1 MLTLF
6 RRLSWRHVVRSP
18 LRAALVVGGI
28 ALAVALQVA
37 TQATSES
44 LVTTFET
51 MVEHVSGKAD
61 ATIHGRGTPLAGD
74 LSADVL
80 EVPGVAH
87 ASGLL
92 EVPLRDPADGRPLLI
107 LGVDFL
113 GDPYFLPFDVE
124 AGEHEVIEDP
134 LAFVND
140 PHAVLLSEAY
150 AQRRGLEVG
159 DPLPLMGADG
169 PMELRVRGV
178 LAGSGPAAAFD
189 GQVAVMFLDAA
200 QVAFARGHTVDRI
213 QVALAPDA
221 DRGATLERVGE
232 TVGERG
238 TVEPPEQRR
247 QRVIDLLDPIRAVL
261 SMAGVLALVV
271 AMFLIYN
278 AVAIAVA
285 QRRYE
290 IGVARALGATRSA
303 VVAIFCAEALLL
315 AVPAVAIGVG
325 AGRWFARIAVEQTV
339 PAISQLYLPLRPS
352 PPELEGSMIARAVG
366 AALAATLVAALLP
379 ALRAARVDP
388 ALAMRGRGRAASRR
402 HLPHR
407 ALAVAG
413 ATIAAVA
420 WTSTSL
426 QTVPAGLAAAP
437 AVLLAAALWAPAFL
451 VGMRA
456 LLIRPRLPLGASI
469 KLGLV
474 NARRD
479 LGRSAI
485 SIVALTVAVAL
496 SLALGAWRQSMED
509 SITGWFDESLSGDL
523 VVSAGSPLNDQ
534 YNVPFSPDVVTRVQE
549 LPGVAAALPYRFST
563 QTFEGLE
570 HIVSGFDTELH
581 ARLQAERG
589 RDWTL
594 VDGTAPLD
602 ATELTTGR
610 RVLLSEAAAR
620 HLGLGAG
627 DGITLRTPDGPRE
640 FEVRAVIGDYFL
652 DRPAILLDR
661 RHMVEVLGDPRID
674 SIDVFVA
681 PDAREKEVAERL
693 RAHIGGGEAL
703 FVTRA
708 KELRTELAG
717 TVERSFRYARS
728 IEWVAL
734 VIALMGVLGTMLA
747 VVLDR
752 TGELGTL
759 RAIGASRGQ
768 VAAAVT
774 AEAAVLGFAAAVLG
788 VAAGALLGAVLVHGI
803 VAPGTEWDLTYVFPT
818 ADALRI
824 AALVVIT
831 AALAGLLPAHRAAR
845 VDVPS
850 ALAGD

>member
-1 MLTLF
+1 MLSLF
-6 RRLSWRHVVRSP
+6 RRLSWRHAVRSP
-18 LRAALVVGGI
+18 LRTALVIGGI

-61 ATIHGRGTPLAGD
+61 ATIHGRGGPLAGD
-74 LSADVL
+74 LATDVL

-92 EVPLRDPADGRPLLI
+92 EVPLRDPADGRPQLI

-113 GDPYFLPFDVE
+113 GDPYFLPFEVE
-124 AGEHEVIEDP
+124 GGEHDVVDDP

-140 PHAVLLSEAY
+140 PEAVLLSEAF
-150 AQRRGLEVG
+150 AERRGLEVG
-159 DPLPLMGADG
+159 DRLPLMGAEG

-213 QVALAPDA
+213 QVALAPGA
-221 DRGATLERVGE
+221 DRRATLERVGE

-238 TVEPPEQRR
+238 TVEQPEQRR
-247 QRVIDLLDPIRAVL
+247 QRVVDLLDPIRAVL

-290 IGVARALGATRSA
+290 IGVVRALGATRSA
-303 VVAIFCAEALLL
+303 VVAIFCVEALLM
-315 AVPAVAIGVG
+315 AVPAVAIGVA
-325 AGRWFARIAVEQTV
+325 AGGWFARIAVEQTV
-339 PAISQLYLPLRPS
+339 PTVSQLYLPLRPS
-352 PPELEGSMIARAVG
+352 PPELDGAMIAQAVG
-366 AALAATLVAALLP
+366 VALVATVVAALLP

-388 ALAMRGRGRAASRR
+388 ALAMRGRGRAASGRR
-402 HLPHR
+402 LPHR

-413 ATIAAVA
+413 AGIAAAA
-420 WTSTSL
+420 WASTGLRS
-426 QTVPAGLAAAP
+426 VPAGLAAAP
-437 AVLLAAALWAPAFL
+437 AVLLAAALWAPGFL

-456 LLIRPRLPLGASI
+456 LLIRPRLPLGPSL

-474 NARRD
+474 NAGRD

-496 SLALGAWRQSMED
+496 SLAVGVWRQSMEG

-534 YNVPFSPDVVTRVQE
+534 YNVPFSQDMVARVQDV
-549 LPGVAAALPYRFST
+549 PGVAAALPYRFAS

-570 HIVSGFDTELH
+570 YVVSAFDTELH

-589 RDWTL
+589 REWTL
-594 VDGTAPLD
+594 VDGRSPLG
-602 ATELTTGR
+602 ATELVTGR
-610 RVLLSEAAAR
+610 RVLLSEAGAR

-627 DGITLRTPDGPRE
+627 DYVTLRTPDGPQD

-661 RHMVEVLGDPRID
+661 RHMVEQLGDPRID

-681 PDAREKEVAERL
+681 PDARAEAVAERL
-693 RAHIGGGEAL
+693 RTHIGGGEAL

-708 KELRTELAG
+708 KELRAELAG

-734 VIALMGVLGTMLA
+734 LIALMGVLLTMLA

-752 TGELGTL
+752 RGELGTL

-768 VAAAVT
+768 VAVAVT
-774 AEAAVLGFAAAVLG
+774 AEAAVLGFTAAVLG
-788 VAAGALLGAVLVHGI
+788 AGAGALLGAVLVHGI
-803 VAPGTEWDLTYVFPT
+803 VGPGAEWDLTYVFPA
-818 ADALRI
+818 ADALRV
-824 AALVVIT
+824 ASLVVIT
-831 AALAGLLPAHRAAR
+831 AALAGLFPAYRAAQ
-845 VDVPS
+845 VDVPR
-850 ALAGD
+850 ALEED